1 MKQRNMCVSRLVI
14 LCAAGMLTA
23 SVLLILPGS
32 GAAQPA
38 PTQSAPTQPVSPQPD
53 PPQPGSTP
61 VAPAQQMPT
70 MQLGTQMM
78 MPRES
83 AFFARLLPSV
93 VSINVVKDAPRPEAT
108 ANAAGTG
115 SGPQHSFGTGFV
127 IDPSGVIATNSHVV
141 QDAWQ
146 IDVTFTDGTRVP
158 AHLLK
163 ATRLIDVAVIKV
175 DVGHPLPALHWGD
188 SDALQIGD
196 PVFVVGNALGV
207 GISVSGGLVSGLNRN
222 IMDSPYDDYIQTDAA
237 INHGNSGGP
246 LFNKQ
251 GEVVGINTALLSATS
266 GWSGLGFAIPAH
278 NAQVVIDR
286 LMNYGWLAPGWVGMK
301 IQQVT
306 PEMAQA
312 LGMKQAEGS
321 IVAAVTPDGP
331 AAEAD
336 LRPGD
341 VIMRLGN
348 AAPHDERALLRTIAT
363 SPAGKKISFG
373 LWRDGKAQSLDITV
387 KEWPRS
393 QWEILDA
400 PVSMQSPHHH
410 IPPDLGI
417 TVEPMNDASRAKFG
431 AAVAQDGVLVAAV
444 APGSDAADRGLSAG
458 DIIVRVQGK
467 LVSNPAQM
475 ADALTAART
484 EKREFVMVLVQPKS
498 GDRMGIK
505 WMTLRVAD
513 D

>member
-1 MKQRNMCVSRLVI
+1 
-14 LCAAGMLTA
+14 
-23 SVLLILPGS
+23 
-32 GAAQPA
+32 
-38 PTQSAPTQPVSPQPD
+38 
-53 PPQPGSTP
+53 
-61 VAPAQQMPT
+61 MPT
-70 MQLGTQMM
+70 MPLGAQMM
-78 MPRES
+78 QAGES
-83 AFFARLLPSV
+83 AFFGKLLPSV
-93 VSINVVKDAPRPEAT
+93 VSINVVKDAPRPEPAV
-108 ANAAGTG
+108 NAGGT
-115 SGPQHSFGTGFV
+115 SGTQHSFGTGFV

-146 IDVTFTDGTRVP
+146 IDVTFADGTRVP
-158 AHLLK
+158 AHLLN
-163 ATRLIDVAVIKV
+163 ATRLIDVAIIKI

-196 PVFVVGNALGV
+196 PVFVIGNALGV

-246 LFNKQ
+246 LFNKK

-266 GWSGLGFAIPAH
+266 GWSGLGFAIPAR

-286 LMNYGWLAPGWVGMK
+286 LMNYGWLRPGWVGMK

-306 PEMAQA
+306 PEMALA

-321 IVAAVTPDGP
+321 IVAAVTPGGP

-341 VIMRLGN
+341 VIMHLGTTT
-348 AAPHDERALLRTIAT
+348 PRDERALLRTIAT
-363 SPAGKKISFG
+363 SPIGDKIAFG
-373 LWRDGKAQSLDITV
+373 LWRDGKAQNLDV
-387 KEWPRS
+387 QVREWPRS
-393 QWEILDA
+393 QWEMLDA
-400 PVSMQSPHHH
+400 PVSMPAPRHHV
-410 IPPDLGI
+410 PPDLGI
-417 TVEPMNDASRAKFG
+417 AVEPLNDATRAKYG
-431 AAVAQDGVLVAAV
+431 AAVAQNGVLVAGV
-444 APGSDAADRGLSAG
+444 AAGSDAADHGLSTG
-458 DIIVRVQGK
+458 DIIVRVQDR
-467 LVSNPAQM
+467 VISEPNQ
-475 ADALTAART
+475 ALEAFAAARAD
-484 EKREFVMVLVQPKS
+484 KREFVLVLVQPKS